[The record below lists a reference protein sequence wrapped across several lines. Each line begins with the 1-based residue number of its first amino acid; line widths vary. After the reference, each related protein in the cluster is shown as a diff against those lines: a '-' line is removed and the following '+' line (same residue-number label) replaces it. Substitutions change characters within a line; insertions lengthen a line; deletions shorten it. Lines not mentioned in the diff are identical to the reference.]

1 MKNIKTIIAFLFTA
15 VLIVSCETYEDYDSE
30 ATVVGFTKN
39 SSNINRVP
47 EGGTAEGTVTLYV
60 SDVSNADRT
69 FTLVDLP
76 ADEFPTATDNYEYPS
91 SVTIPAGVREIEV
104 TVTAIDNSISPDDRT
119 FFILAV
125 QEGEGYI
132 TGGQVKIG
140 LKN

>member
-1 MKNIKTIIAFLFTA
+1 MKNIKTIIAFLFTT
-15 VLIVSCETYEDYDSE
+15 VLLVSCETYEDYDSE

-47 EGGTAEGTVTLYV
+47 EGGTKEGTVTLYV

-125 QEGEGYI
+125 QAGEGYVA
-132 TGGQVKIG
+132 GGQVLIG